1 MFDDVKVSF
10 VKSVKVSRIVK
21 TFDIE
26 VDSDEHAFVAKGV
39 GGGVGISHNS
49 AMISLSNLSDERMR
63 YAKSGEW
70 WVESLQRRLANNSA
84 AYTEKPEIGT
94 FLREFLSLYESK
106 SGERGMFNRQSA
118 ITHAAK
124 YGRILPDDVGLNPCC
139 FTGDMRLL
147 TENGYKTFEELSL
160 SSSVNIVEPN
170 GTVTKGFVWSSG
182 EKEVVDVIFQNGR
195 KPIRC
200 TADHR
205 FMLNDGSEC
214 EAKDL
219 KGKRL
224 KSFAADDGI
233 VDCVIPSG
241 VAEVFDFTEPK
252 TRWGVVEGF
261 VVHNSEIL
269 LRPAQF
275 CVAPNTPLITR
286 SGIHK
291 IGDLDNSEVEVWNG
305 EQWSEVKVQQTGKNQ
320 KLLRVH
326 FSDGSYLDCTPDHRF
341 SVRKDQESKY
351 REVQAIELN
360 EILEKTKRTL
370 KMEQYQPITEI
381 EGEFVD
387 NTYTIGACFGDG
399 YVVDNL
405 VKIDLYD
412 KKINLPINAT
422 YRGQIHTPTN
432 YNVQKQTCTTSI
444 DDNLFNSIRD
454 DIGIIGSWDYQ
465 STIDFFSG
473 WVDADGSETGTGG
486 IRLYGGEEKM
496 RIAQILLSRVGIQ
509 SSLCL
514 MQNEGVETNYGKRN
528 VAMWYLQITDAR
540 KLNCHRV
547 DVSGGHEPKFKSKW
561 VNVRSVEELDGRYD
575 TFCFNEPIRHK
586 AVFANVLTYQCN
598 LTAACTR
605 PEDDFESLK
614 EKIRLATIIG
624 TIQATQT
631 NFSYLSPIWKE
642 NCEEERLLGVSI
654 PGVMDHPV
662 LQNTSDEAKK
672 WLDELSQYVIEVN
685 KEWAKLLNINPA
697 AASRCQKPAG
707 NSGELY
713 NVSSGLHTRFAP
725 YYIRRVRADAKDP
738 LAIVM
743 KQQGFHCEDDIT
755 QPGSWVFSF
764 PVKAPEQAVFRDD
777 RTAIEQ
783 LEYWLMWRQHWTD
796 HNPSVTIYVKEHE
809 WMEVGNFVWKHF
821 DEICGISF
829 LPHSDHTYMQA
840 PYEEITK
847 EKYEEMLKV
856 TPTFIDYD
864 ALQQLETTDHT
875 TSMQEPACSAGGC
888 ELI

>member
-26 VDSDEHAFVAKGV
+26 VDSDEHAFIAKGV

-70 WVESLQRRLANNSA
+70 WVESIQRRLANNSA

-195 KPIRC
+195 KAIRC

-224 KSFAADDGI
+224 KRYVAIKDEFNKEDILAGYMLGDANLCRIDSDTHLGLEVFFGEKDGDVAEMFGEKADTIWYSRFAMEVALKYDLPSVKIGQRGYNGDIRLLSGLYSANG
-233 VDCVIPSG
+233 CVISGHRVALKGIDREQIDNVCSTLATMGIESYVTTNKPKTVLFSNGAYECKESYDLNISKYESIVRFAENISFVQKYKRDSLQDLLDKRAPHVRSVKPVG

-252 TRWGVVEGF
+252 THWGVVEGF

-269 LRPAQF
+269 LRPGQF
-275 CVAPNTPLITR
+275 
-286 SGIHK
+286 
-291 IGDLDNSEVEVWNG
+291 
-305 EQWSEVKVQQTGKNQ
+305 
-320 KLLRVH
+320 
-326 FSDGSYLDCTPDHRF
+326 
-341 SVRKDQESKY
+341 
-351 REVQAIELN
+351 
-360 EILEKTKRTL
+360 
-370 KMEQYQPITEI
+370 
-381 EGEFVD
+381 
-387 NTYTIGACFGDG
+387 
-399 YVVDNL
+399 
-405 VKIDLYD
+405 
-412 KKINLPINAT
+412 
-422 YRGQIHTPTN
+422 
-432 YNVQKQTCTTSI
+432 
-444 DDNLFNSIRD
+444 
-454 DIGIIGSWDYQ
+454 
-465 STIDFFSG
+465 
-473 WVDADGSETGTGG
+473 
-486 IRLYGGEEKM
+486 
-496 RIAQILLSRVGIQ
+496 
-509 SSLCL
+509 
-514 MQNEGVETNYGKRN
+514 
-528 VAMWYLQITDAR
+528 
-540 KLNCHRV
+540 
-547 DVSGGHEPKFKSKW
+547 
-561 VNVRSVEELDGRYD
+561 
-575 TFCFNEPIRHK
+575 
-586 AVFANVLTYQCN
+586 CN

-847 EKYEEMLKV
+847 EEYEEMLKV